1 MKSVN
6 LGGGKVIVDAP
17 AQPNTPSYA
26 LRQQSPAHAAPHE
39 RPKPWATVRTSGHEE
54 QRGSTA
60 DSTCGVHQAASRT
73 RVKFRPQRTE
83 NSRQWLARRDTV
95 AMKITSRGHRTR
107 PAHNSCPQDPVA
119 VLACTHAKTP
129 CHCVRIREAGRGR
142 TFLSVERRNGEKRSF
157 RMDLKVRPIDR
168 RSPRIAAHRAL
179 VTRCRTSHLI
189 TSGAAETGAVRDT
202 STA

>member
-1 MKSVN
+1 MKSGN

-129 CHCVRIREAGRGR
+129 CHGVRIREAGRGR
-142 TFLSVERRNGEKRSF
+142 TFLSV
-157 RMDLKVRPIDR
+157 
-168 RSPRIAAHRAL
+168 
-179 VTRCRTSHLI
+179 
-189 TSGAAETGAVRDT
+189 
-202 STA
+202 

>member
-1 MKSVN
+1 M
-6 LGGGKVIVDAP
+6 IVDAP

-129 CHCVRIREAGRGR
+129 CHCVRIREAGWGR
-142 TFLSVERRNGEKRSF
+142 SGPAGALCPSADRFCDAFGAVALCEPESWVAHGS
-157 RMDLKVRPIDR
+157 LR
-168 RSPRIAAHRAL
+168 RSAL
-179 VTRCRTSHLI
+179 V
-189 TSGAAETGAVRDT
+189 
-202 STA
+202 